1 MQREPHRTMTALM
14 GENAGDPGEDAFGRI
29 VENAIRNGRL
39 TAAEILEL
47 RSVIAAAFQL
57 DPLEDAPASDID
69 WRQTEAA
76 PPVTR
81 LH

>member
-1 MQREPHRTMTALM
+1 MQREPDRTMTALI

-47 RSVIAAAFQL
+47 RSVIAAAFRL
-57 DPLEDAPASDID
+57 DPLDDPPARDTD
-69 WRQTEAA
+69 WRATKAA
-76 PPVTR
+76 PPVTT

>member
-14 GENAGDPGEDAFGRI
+14 GENTGDPGEDAFGRI
-29 VENAIRNGRL
+29 VKNAIRNGRL

-57 DPLEDAPASDID
+57 DPLDDAPASDTD
-69 WRQTEAA
+69 WRETKAA
-76 PPVTR
+76 PPVTT